1 MNWVLDIATV
11 AILVIGACVGRK
23 RGFVRSLAG
32 IIVLI
37 AAIFGASLIAEK
49 LAAPVTNWLQPM
61 VQDAVW
67 EKIQGNVSVKLS
79 NLPQAV
85 QNMASGAVAAG
96 ETAAVAAVKSVV
108 YNVVRTVL
116 YIVGFIV
123 LRFVLTVFVRP
134 LTKLFNNIPVVGGIN
149 KLLGGIIGLL
159 GGVLVIYV
167 AIWVLQSI
175 NLLKPEAI
183 ASTRVLVFF
192 AQHSLVELFNRL
204 LSVKDDVAAF
214 IGNLKK

>member
-1 MNWVLDIATV
+1 MNWILDIATV
-11 AILVIGACVGRK
+11 AVLVIAASIGGK
-23 RGFVRSLAG
+23 RGFVRSLTG
-32 IIVLI
+32 FVILFVSV
-37 AAIFGASLIAEK
+37 FGASLIA
-49 LAAPVTNWLQPM
+49 LRLSAPVTDWVLPM

-67 EKIQGNVSVKLS
+67 DKIRESVSATMGF
-79 NLPQAV
+79 LPRLAK
-85 QNMASGAVAAG
+85 GAAFG
-96 ETAAVAAVKSVV
+96 SSDAAVRIVV
-108 YNVVRTVL
+108 FRIVCTVL
-116 YIVGFIV
+116 YIVGFAA

-175 NLLKPEAI
+175 ELIKPEAI